1 MEDRSSFTA
10 ETVALQRAF
19 ESVRP
24 PGQRLFDDPY
34 AVAFLRPGLRVLAQV
49 ARVRALWWLA
59 VGLYDAVAGPGPRP
73 SAVART
79 RMIDDEVAAAVG
91 AGGHGQ
97 CVLLGAGF
105 DTRAHRLQ
113 SLAGCRVFEVDH
125 PATQAVKRAVVDRLG
140 LGSRDVTYVPVDF
153 AVDDL
158 VGALRSAGFD
168 SADPAVFVWE
178 GVTNYLTAE
187 SVGETLASIRALAAA
202 GSCLVLTYVDRRA
215 LVEPSPFPEAR
226 RWVKGVARAGEPW
239 TFGLLPDEAAG
250 FFAERGYRVRADVS
264 TFDAGHTWF
273 SGRSRREEGSRLYRI
288 AVTEPVGSAGPG

>member
-1 MEDRSSFTA
+1 MVWRSA
-10 ETVALQRAF
+10 
-19 ESVRP
+19 
-24 PGQRLFDDPY
+24 
-34 AVAFLRPGLRVLAQV
+34 
-49 ARVRALWWLA
+49 ARVRLVALSGGA
-59 VGLYDAVAGPGPRP
+59 ITDCVP
-73 SAVART
+73 
-79 RMIDDEVAAAVG
+79 RMIDDEVAVAVG
-91 AGGHGQ
+91 EGGHGQ

-113 SLAGCRVFEVDH
+113 ALAGCRVFEVDH

-140 LGSRDVTYVPVDF
+140 LARRDVTYVPVDF

-158 VGALRSAGFD
+158 VGALRGAGFD
-168 SADPAVFVWE
+168 GADRAVFVWE

-187 SVGETLASIRALAAA
+187 SVGETLASIRALTAA

-239 TFGLLPDEAAG
+239 TFGLLPDEATG
-250 FFAERGYRVRADVS
+250 FFAERGFRVRADVS
-264 TFDAGHTWF
+264 TFDAGRAWF
-273 SGRSRREEGSRLYRI
+273 TGQARREEGSRLYRI